1 MPAVG
6 RKSRQIIEN
15 DLVEIV
21 WEHSHVV
28 VDDQGLVRTFCVYEA
43 PNEEAVLAHSSR
55 LGQHR
60 IDSIDEQLLSLVDE
74 RARMS
79 LAISQAKGGNGN
91 GVGHDPSREHALL
104 DKARATEGSVLD
116 SEELEQVME
125 AAGVKVL
132 DGDDCE
138 VHGLGFAGV
147 KGFGGGF
154 GRHTLEP
161 WGEDGI
167 KRFVMEAVEEGL
179 KLEKALARLHTPQRI
194 AVLHYAPIQDTV
206 EGEPSAIFPFL
217 GSSRLEEPLNRYPV
231 TLVLHGHAH
240 HGRPEGKTQ
249 GGVPVY
255 NVGLPVLRQ
264 AFGERPPVRVLEVP
278 AVAPVETATGKQKR
292 QS

>member
-1 MPAVG
+1 MAIKEKRMRVAAVADLHCT
-6 RKSRQIIEN
+6 KTSRGAFEALFRHVREVADVLVLAG
-15 DLVEIV
+15 DLTD
-21 WEHSHVV
+21 H
-28 VDDQGLVRTFCVYEA
+28 GL
-43 PNEEAVLAHSSR
+43 PEEAQVLAQDLAALGNVPVVAVLGNHDWHS
-55 LGQHR
+55 GKHEE
-60 IDSIDEQLLSLVDE
+60 I
-74 RARMS
+74 
-79 LAISQAKGGNGN
+79 
-91 GVGHDPSREHALL
+91 EH
-104 DKARATEGSVLD
+104 
-116 SEELEQVME
+116 VME
-125 AAGVKVL
+125 AVGVKVL

-138 VHGLGFAGV
+138 VQGVGFAGV

-179 KLEKALARLHTPQRI
+179 KLEKALARLSTPQRI
-194 AVLHYAPIQDTV
+194 AVLHYAPIQETV
-206 EGEPSAIFPFL
+206 EGEPPAIFPFL

-249 GGVPVY
+249 SGVPVY

-278 AVAPVETATGKQKR
+278 AGAALEAGTVKQKG
-292 QS
+292 QT